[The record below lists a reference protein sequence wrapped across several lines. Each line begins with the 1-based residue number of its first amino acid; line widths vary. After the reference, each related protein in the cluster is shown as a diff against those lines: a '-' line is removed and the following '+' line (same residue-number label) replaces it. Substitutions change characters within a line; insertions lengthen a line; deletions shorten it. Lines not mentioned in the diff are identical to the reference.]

1 MTYKE
6 LNLNQKKQINS
17 IFNTSPYHFEWEDE
31 DFIEH
36 LTGKLP
42 EIRYYNDYTSNEERD
57 KINKK
62 IHNLRQIMDSYNTFW
77 TDNQKELF
85 VAEIE
90 KKVSEICEV
99 RKTWHG
105 IDLYRI
111 KECIE
116 MQKSCLVIGN
126 GGIGKSYFI
135 KCLEER
141 LEKESIEHLCIYGKF
156 VKDIYD
162 LDVEEIIS
170 LGKNIGFVFIVDAI
184 NEMSEEGQKELLE
197 MLRKMSKNPKIHIVI
212 TCRTNTIDD
221 NLLEEYKKIIK
232 YEYIFPGVSFESALS
247 ELLKLPVPDIYL
259 YEDILYSNN
268 ALFLTILQ
276 KVLTSSK
283 VKNEEEN
290 ATLTITYILEAY
302 IKKLFESQG
311 LNIWEDIKRVAD
323 WMYENNKRDISYD
336 ALCELIKEKQEFIKL
351 MKQKGLMDFYI
362 KDDTEYYYFV
372 IDSLTDY
379 LIARSL
385 FNKISKK
392 TNNEKIKIIKA
403 KTSSMFWLKEQ
414 FIMVLFDQMKDDYKS
429 IYDILLKTGL
439 LAELDYNVLTK
450 IHFKRDKIKNFLEVF
465 NPIDKY
471 ELIHRMGGF
480 TDKPFNCSNYLYDYY
495 CTDKSKIVELSNTLS
510 GKHFLNDI
518 KYRLKN
524 LLYFVTINNRPD
536 RRDDEAFYFSI
547 LCCAAP
553 NSDIRCLAMKLL
565 YEIVVKDEN
574 FIAKLIDEYN
584 GKINDL
590 YIKESII
597 YILCKM
603 KKNNNLIIH
612 FFECI
617 IKNEKYLT
625 AKSIKRIAEY
635 FDKPYCYIDWYRKSL
650 YKYNVKAEI
659 SDNLNN
665 ILSSVDLYD
674 KDFLPFKYFSKEH
687 IEPYVSFLANEKD
700 EINLVNNYLL
710 KNYFCVRNGECK
722 GSFGFER
729 KVIPEIE
736 KITKIQKID
745 INSFIESLGI
755 VIDEIFKYYGFSLKE
770 DIRYDY
776 YFHSTYRKCIDIA
789 IGAFY
794 GSLMCNYYTDEFA
807 SFNNY
812 QDNIGYEVYDPLKYG
827 ETEIITAPIPTYQD
841 FIERLGDEVIKRI
854 DVTSIKD
861 ACWHKNINLTKKNV
875 LNLIKPINYKNFEWV
890 LLAAEISIHEKENS
904 VNKWSDNYSLF
915 CCTSENETIN
925 ADGNARYLTIEL
937 ENYDS
942 DLRQYRDNA
951 NRMWLCKRVKGICS
965 NSDIFEQTFTIL
977 PPSSMIKYFNL
988 TLNVSDLSWENQNKE
1003 KIIYCNNNKCSYY
1016 SNQIRGTVVIR
1027 KDYYNEFSK
1036 NNSIKYFA
1044 FAERYMKGVGYFS
1057 ETDLHFELNN
1067 DGIIKMIRNNDFTDK
1082 QYMNRKNKCVDCK
1095 LYSINNTLEA
1105 KVDDAK
1111 LKNLEELL
1119 KQYGIDM

>member
-31 DFIEH
+31 DFIEC

-42 EIRYYNDYTSNEERD
+42 EIRYYNDYTSNEESD
-57 KINKK
+57 EINKQ
-62 IHNLRQIMDSYNTFW
+62 IHNLRQIMDSYNAFW
-77 TDNQKELF
+77 TDKEKELF

-90 KKVSEICEV
+90 KIVSEICEV
-99 RKTWHG
+99 RKTWHV

-116 MQKSCLVIGN
+116 MQKSCLVLGN

-156 VKDIYD
+156 VKEIYD

-170 LGKNIGFVFIVDAI
+170 LAKNIGFVFIVDAI

-197 MLRKMSKNPKIHIVI
+197 MLRLMSKNPKIHIVI
-212 TCRTNTIDD
+212 TCRTNSIDD
-221 NLLEEYKKIIK
+221 NLLEEYKKVLK

-247 ELLKLPVPDIYL
+247 ELLKVPIPDIYL

-302 IKKLFESQG
+302 IKNLFESQG
-311 LNIWEDIKRVAD
+311 LSIWEDIKRVAD

-336 ALCELIKEKQEFIKL
+336 DLSELIKEKQEFIKL
-351 MKQKGLMDFYI
+351 MKQKGLIDFYI
-362 KDDTEYYYFV
+362 KDDIKYYYFA

-518 KYRLKN
+518 KCRLKN

-547 LCCAAP
+547 LCCAAS

-565 YEIVVKDEN
+565 YEIVVNDKN
-574 FIAKLIDEYN
+574 FIVKLIDEYN
-584 GKINDL
+584 SKINDL

-603 KKNNNLIIH
+603 KKNNNLILE

-635 FDKPYCYIDWYRKSL
+635 FDKPYCYIDWHRKSL
-650 YKYNVKAEI
+650 YKYNVKAKI
-659 SDNLNN
+659 SENFNN

-674 KDFLPFKYFSKEH
+674 KDFLPFKYFSKEN
-687 IEPYVSFLANEKD
+687 INIYNIFLTNEKED
-700 EINLVNNYLL
+700 VKRINDYLQM
-710 KNYFCVRNGECK
+710 NYFCVRSGECN
-722 GSFGFER
+722 GSLTFKD
-729 KVIPEIE
+729 KVNSEIQ
-736 KITKIQKID
+736 KITKTKKID
-745 INSFIESLGI
+745 INSFIKCLENTFKKVL
-755 VIDEIFKYYGFSLKE
+755 KYYGCSLKD
-770 DIRYDY
+770 DISYDD
-776 YFHSTYRKCIDIA
+776 YFYSIYRKCIDIA
-789 IGAFY
+789 VGVFY

-807 SFNNY
+807 TFNNH
-812 QDNIGYEVYDPLKYG
+812 QNSIGYEVYDPLEDG
-827 ETEIITAPIPTYQD
+827 ERETITSPIPTYQYY
-841 FIERLGDEVIKRI
+841 IERLGDEVIKRI
-854 DVTSIKD
+854 DISSKKD
-861 ACWHKNINLTKKNV
+861 ECWHNNISLTEKNILNLTT
-875 LNLIKPINYKNFEWV
+875 PINYKGVEWV
-890 LLAAEISIHEKENS
+890 LLAAEISIYEKENG
-904 VNKWSDNYSLF
+904 VNLWSDNYNLF
-915 CCTSENETIN
+915 CCTNKEETIIR
-925 ADGNARYLTIEL
+925 DGNARYLTIEL
-937 ENYDS
+937 DYYVN
-942 DLRQYRDNA
+942 DLRLYSDNT
-951 NRMWLCKRVKGICS
+951 NRIWLCKRVKNICS
-965 NSDIFEQTFTIL
+965 NSDIFEQTFVIL
-977 PPSSMIKYFNL
+977 PPSSIINYFNL
-988 TLNVSDLSWENQNKE
+988 SLNATDLSWENQAKE
-1003 KIIYCNNNKCSYY
+1003 IIIRCNNNKCSYY

-1027 KDYYNEFSK
+1027 KDYYDEFAK
-1036 NNSIKYFA
+1036 NNNIKYFA
-1044 FAERYMKGVGYFS
+1044 FAERYMKGVGYSS
-1057 ETDLHFELNN
+1057 ETDLHFELYNN
-1067 DGIIKMIRNNDFTDK
+1067 RIIKMINNNDFTDK
-1082 QYMNRKNKCVDCK
+1082 QCINRYDNCSVCK
-1095 LYSINNTLEA
+1095 LYSTNNTIET

-1111 LKNLEELL
+1111 LKSLEEML